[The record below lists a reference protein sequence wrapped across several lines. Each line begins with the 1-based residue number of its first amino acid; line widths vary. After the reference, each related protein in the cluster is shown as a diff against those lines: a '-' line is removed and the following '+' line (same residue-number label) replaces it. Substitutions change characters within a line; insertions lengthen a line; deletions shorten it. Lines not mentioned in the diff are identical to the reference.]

1 MGRKMAAVT
10 VGFIIAW
17 YAGAMVNFFP
27 FSIAGDLTVNAIAY
41 TGLLVCVVMVLCV
54 GWIVEEIHRAGA
66 DREGGKDR
74 DASRMGGDVPGGE
87 ERAE

>member
-1 MGRKMAAVT
+1 MGRKLAAVT

-41 TGLLVCVVMVLCV
+41 TGLLVCVTAVLCA
-54 GWIVEEIHRAGA
+54 GWVVEELRRA
-66 DREGGKDR
+66 EKPKKGGDGR
-74 DASRMGGDVPGGE
+74 DERHMGEDVPGGE